1 MGNKDK
7 TWDENA
13 ATSSDREQESRD
25 TALARTIALAV
36 TEAFAKQKAEETKL
50 ITETFTRQ
58 MEKTQAQYD
67 ELLKVSRAQNS
78 TTTLKVSSGSQG
90 FRVMDPF
97 DWTHDKNIYQRWQL
111 WSMKA
116 RLALD
121 AMEGD
126 NEKTKIFYL
135 QHWLDGKGIDKIKG
149 WMNSKILISQED
161 YDSLEERDRVGKY
174 PADKVESY
182 FTLVENI
189 LTPRSNPLLAVEELH
204 VAKQGSMTSQ
214 DFYSHILQIVKR
226 CQFPNPEAEE
236 RAIRD
241 AIFIGMNSQRARDKA
256 INLMNEEGKI
266 VTVEFLMNH
275 LAVED
280 GNSQHKFLSQL
291 NSSSSVNMVAYD
303 RRQNKGKGNRGKQ
316 SSGRNTAQNKS
327 RGQASSSTVQPFR
340 KPPGMEGKCMRCGK
354 PDHLQG
360 QKCAAKNAKC
370 KECHKIGHFYK
381 VCQSKKRTRRANLAQ
396 AVPQNENDTHI
407 DECGL
412 VQPNPPLVGMLKL
425 INHIG
430 TTSGTQGKH
439 LKFPIDVDVRGSY
452 KDHLIVRVDTGADV
466 NCMNETTFKK
476 LFPKVQ
482 LDVCPYE
489 IQNFGNSTADISIL
503 GQFQTY
509 LQFRGKK
516 YLNTFIVT
524 NANDCPN
531 LLSHGATFRMN
542 VLKPNYPRE
551 NMVKGDEVPNFKI
564 GKPTCTSNVFQI
576 LQDLRLKRHSGNF
589 EPKTYRPS
597 TTSTTGTNQPKS
609 HEKASKNTIG
619 TVNIDNLDTVSS
631 NPIPCRTMQP
641 PKASTFRT
649 MPTLTVSTNQPVSN
663 RRPSHPQ
670 SGLPPCC
677 MHVLQAKGQVHKSGE
692 TPALRKVQ
700 HPHNGRTSVSR
711 FPLTKQEILSQYS
724 SCFEGIGRFPGDP
737 YKFHLKPDH
746 KPARHAPRKVPVHLE
761 KAFKEEIDSLVS
773 QGILEEVKEH
783 TDWVNS
789 YVIVEKDTGNA
800 HAPNHTIKKKLRIC
814 LDPRD
819 LNEALERE
827 PYHTRSVDEITA
839 KLQGMT
845 VFTIVDFRKGYWMV
859 VLHPDSRKLTC
870 MALPFGRFQ
879 WTRLPMGTVVA
890 QDIFQSKLD
899 AIFIGMN
906 GVTGIADDMIIA
918 GKDEMEH
925 DRNFQAFMEKCM
937 ENNLT
942 LNAEKIQFKQKQVS
956 FYGHVWSENG
966 ISPDPKKIQALKHME
981 FPPDKETMRSFLGM
995 INYLNRYSA
1004 LSAHLAAPLS
1014 SLTHQAADYKPEKTH
1029 MENFQ
1034 RLKMEISK
1042 TEALP
1047 YFNTSAETT
1056 LQTDASKKGLGACLI
1071 QNGKVVCYASRSLTK
1086 TEQNYQNLER
1096 EALGTIWGMEKFH
1109 YFLYGKEFTLETD
1122 QKPLVSIYKKHMVD
1136 ISPRVQRLIVRS
1148 FPYQP
1153 FTVVYKKGRDIPV
1166 ADALSRVTPMDPE
1179 DNIKLPIIAVNMI
1192 TKLVLMSTFAQDNF
1206 SRKLD
1211 RIRKSTSQDDQLT
1224 RLSRY
1229 INTGFP
1235 CEKKN
1240 LPRDLQDYWNYRD
1253 TLSVENGLITCGSRI
1268 IVPHEMRAEMMQYI
1282 HEGHQGKER
1291 CLLRARNTVFW
1302 PRISHDIQELIE
1314 RCIICQE
1321 HGKSQPI
1328 MGITQELPPFP
1339 WHTLATDIF
1348 YWKRMDFLIVADVFS
1363 KYFLVRKLINST
1375 STAVCAEIAT
1385 IVTELGLPHV
1395 IRSDNG
1401 PCYSSKEFQQMLQRY
1416 NITHHTSSPHH
1427 PRSNGFVERM
1437 VGVAKKL
1444 MDKAGSEGKP
1454 WISGLYEYRVTPQS
1468 GSIASPLQLLT
1479 QRIPR
1484 EKDLPQLPSTLGA
1497 QEMYDTHQEILR
1509 RQPDRPE
1516 RSYIELT
1523 PGMAVWVQHKQNTSW
1538 EPAIIASQTSP
1549 NSYWIMQENGDD
1561 QPKLYR
1567 RTRSM
1572 LKIRCTEVRKPSL
1585 EYNQPTEMN
1594 KAKFHSPHSLN
1605 EERNHVQH
1613 NSVDKIPRDLVIPT
1627 KSNTSAPDS
1636 VFSEGKEEN
1645 TDIAEEAPAEVP
1657 APAPATAPT
1666 LETVEERPHTP
1677 GSRKSTRKNFGRP
1690 ASAYSDFYM

>member
-1 MGNKDK
+1 
-7 TWDENA
+7 
-13 ATSSDREQESRD
+13 
-25 TALARTIALAV
+25 
-36 TEAFAKQKAEETKL
+36 
-50 ITETFTRQ
+50 
-58 MEKTQAQYD
+58 
-67 ELLKVSRAQNS
+67 
-78 TTTLKVSSGSQG
+78 
-90 FRVMDPF
+90 MDPF
-97 DWTHDKNIYQRWQL
+97 NWTHDKNIYQRWQL

-126 NEKTKIFYL
+126 NEKTKISYL
-135 QHWLDGKGIDKIKG
+135 HHWLDGKGINKIKG

-161 YDSLEERDRVGKY
+161 YDALEERERKGKY
-174 PADKVESY
+174 SAEKVESY
-182 FTLVENI
+182 FSLVENI
-189 LTPRSNPLLAVEELH
+189 LTPRSNPLFAVEELH
-204 VAKQGSMTSQ
+204 LAKQGSMTSEE
-214 DFYSHILQIVKR
+214 FYSHILQLVKR
-226 CQFPNPEAEE
+226 CQFPDQEAEE
-236 RAIRD
+236 RAVRD

-256 INLMNEEGKI
+256 INLMNEEGKV

-275 LAVED
+275 LAAED

-291 NSSSSVNMVAYD
+291 NSNSSVNMVAYD
-303 RRQNKGKGNRGKQ
+303 RRQNKGKSNKGKQ
-316 SSGRNTAQNKS
+316 NSGRNMAQNKT
-327 RGQASSSTVQPFR
+327 RGQASSSTVQPSR

-412 VQPNPPLVGMLKL
+412 VQPNPPLVNMLKI

-430 TTSGTQGKH
+430 TTNGTQEKH

-452 KDHLIVRVDTGADV
+452 KNHLIVRVDTGADV
-466 NCMNETTFKK
+466 NCMNEIPFRK
-476 LFPKVQ
+476 LFPKAQ
-482 LDVCPYE
+482 LDVCPYK

-509 LQFRGKK
+509 LQFKGKK

-531 LLSHGATFRMN
+531 LLSHGATFRMG

-551 NMVKGDEVPNFKI
+551 NVVKGDEVPDFKI
-564 GKPTCTSNVFQI
+564 GKSMCTSNVFQI
-576 LQDLRLKRHSGNF
+576 LQDLRLKQHSGNF
-589 EPKTYRPS
+589 EPKAYRPS
-597 TTSTTGTNQPKS
+597 TTFMTSTTQPKS

-619 TVNIDNLDTVSS
+619 TVNIDNMSTSK
-631 NPIPCRTMQP
+631 NPTPCRTMRP
-641 PKASTFRT
+641 PKTSSFRT
-649 MPTLTVSTNQPVSN
+649 MPTPRTNANQPTSD
-663 RRPSHPQ
+663 RQPSHLQ
-670 SGLPPCC
+670 NGLPPCC
-677 MHVLQAKGQVHKSGE
+677 MHVLQAKGQVHKPGE

-724 SCFEGIGRFPGDP
+724 GCFEGIGRFRGDP

-746 KPARHAPRKVPVHLE
+746 KPAQHAPRKVPVHLE

-800 HAPNHTIKKKLRIC
+800 HAPNHSVKKKLRIC

-845 VFTIVDFRKGYWMV
+845 VFTIVDFKKGYWMV

-879 WTRLPMGTVVA
+879 WTCLPMGTVVA
-890 QDIFQSKLD
+890 QDIFQSKLN

-937 ENNLT
+937 ENSLT

-956 FYGHVWSENG
+956 FYGHIWSENG
-966 ISPDPKKIQALKHME
+966 ISPDPKKIQAIKHME

-1014 SLTHQAADYKPEKTH
+1014 SLTHQATDYKPEKTH

-1034 RLKMEISK
+1034 RLKMEISNV
-1042 TEALP
+1042 EALP

-1056 LQTDASKKGLGACLI
+1056 LQTDAPKKGLGACLM
-1071 QNGKVVCYASRSLTK
+1071 QNGKVVCYASRALTK

-1153 FTVVYKKGRDIPV
+1153 FTVIYKKGKDIPV

-1192 TKLVLMSTFAQDNF
+1192 TKLVLTSTFTQDNF

-1211 RIRKSTSQDDQLT
+1211 RIRKSTLQDNQLT
-1224 RLSRY
+1224 RLNHY

-1240 LPRDLQDYWNYRD
+1240 LPRDLQDYWNCRD
-1253 TLSVENGLITCGSRI
+1253 MLSIENGP
-1268 IVPHEMRAEMMQYI
+1268 V
-1282 HEGHQGKER
+1282 
-1291 CLLRARNTVFW
+1291 V
-1302 PRISHDIQELIE
+1302 
-1314 RCIICQE
+1314 
-1321 HGKSQPI
+1321 
-1328 MGITQELPPFP
+1328 
-1339 WHTLATDIF
+1339 
-1348 YWKRMDFLIVADVFS
+1348 
-1363 KYFLVRKLINST
+1363 
-1375 STAVCAEIAT
+1375 
-1385 IVTELGLPHV
+1385 
-1395 IRSDNG
+1395 
-1401 PCYSSKEFQQMLQRY
+1401 
-1416 NITHHTSSPHH
+1416 
-1427 PRSNGFVERM
+1427 
-1437 VGVAKKL
+1437 
-1444 MDKAGSEGKP
+1444 
-1454 WISGLYEYRVTPQS
+1454 
-1468 GSIASPLQLLT
+1468 
-1479 QRIPR
+1479 
-1484 EKDLPQLPSTLGA
+1484 
-1497 QEMYDTHQEILR
+1497 
-1509 RQPDRPE
+1509 
-1516 RSYIELT
+1516 
-1523 PGMAVWVQHKQNTSW
+1523 
-1538 EPAIIASQTSP
+1538 
-1549 NSYWIMQENGDD
+1549 
-1561 QPKLYR
+1561 
-1567 RTRSM
+1567 
-1572 LKIRCTEVRKPSL
+1572 
-1585 EYNQPTEMN
+1585 
-1594 KAKFHSPHSLN
+1594 
-1605 EERNHVQH
+1605 
-1613 NSVDKIPRDLVIPT
+1613 
-1627 KSNTSAPDS
+1627 
-1636 VFSEGKEEN
+1636 
-1645 TDIAEEAPAEVP
+1645 
-1657 APAPATAPT
+1657 
-1666 LETVEERPHTP
+1666 P
-1677 GSRKSTRKNFGRP
+1677 GS
-1690 ASAYSDFYM
+1690 